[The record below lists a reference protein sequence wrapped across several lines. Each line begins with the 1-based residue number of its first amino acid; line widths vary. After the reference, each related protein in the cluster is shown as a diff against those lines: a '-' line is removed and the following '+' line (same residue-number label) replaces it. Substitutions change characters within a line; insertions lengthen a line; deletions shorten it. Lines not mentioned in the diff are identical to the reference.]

1 MPRQRRRNRSAT
13 LWSLSFFSSFLRSY
27 RQTDHPHPHLCPL
40 MRHAR
45 LPLPSSYLKKLEEKI
60 LLAAQTLIYQS
71 HTVQHFYTEG
81 GWSSDGNEESSKEAR
96 EESGEEEEVVRL
108 RGRRPR
114 RLLTSL
120 LPDIS
125 QIRPSSHTQPTARKI
140 LPQNFRSRQPPTK
153 HSLQRVTPPKTGPS
167 SV

>member
-27 RQTDHPHPHLCPL
+27 RQTDHPPPHLCPL
-40 MRHAR
+40 MRHAP

-81 GWSSDGNEESSKEAR
+81 GESLGNEESSKE
-96 EESGEEEEVVRL
+96 ENSKEEEEVVVQL
-108 RGRRPR
+108 RRRRPR
-114 RLLTSL
+114 RLLNSL
-120 LPDIS
+120 LPDTS
-125 QIRPSSHTQPTARKI
+125 QSPPSSHTQPTARKI
-140 LPQNFRSRQPPTK
+140 LPQNFRSRQPPTE
-153 HSLQRVTPPKTGPS
+153 HSLQKVTPSKTGPS